1 MMQFEKSTLQYLK
14 DLQKNNN
21 RDWFSE
27 TKPKYL
33 EAQKNAKG
41 VFAAIHEQLQ
51 LHDEIEK
58 SKMMQKQIGRAHV

>member
-33 EAQKNAKG
+33 EAQKNAKE
-41 VFAAIHEQLQ
+41 VFAPFM
-51 LHDEIEK
+51 
-58 SKMMQKQIGRAHV
+58 SNYNCMMKLRNLK